1 MMDHFSI
8 ESTQPVECLDFYK
21 HEIKSKRILIV
32 DDDVDFRLVLS
43 ELLVGQGYSIST
55 AKNGQA
61 AIRHLAV
68 MEELPQL
75 ILLDSHMPEVNGKE
89 FLRLKSKMESLH
101 HIPVVMISGDMMA
114 PEEYYEEGISTCL
127 LKPLDML
134 EVIEVVQRKMTI
146 A

>member
-1 MMDHFSI
+1 MMDHFLI
-8 ESTQPVECLDFYK
+8 GSTQPMECLDFYK
-21 HEIKSKRILIV
+21 HELKSKRILIV

-43 ELLVGQGYSIST
+43 ELLVGQGYSVST
-55 AKNGQA
+55 AKNGKA
-61 AIRHLAV
+61 AIRHLAL

-75 ILLDSHMPEVNGKE
+75 IFLDSHMPEANGKE
-89 FLRLKSKMESLH
+89 FLRLKSKMESLN
-101 HIPVVMISGDMMA
+101 HIPVVMVSGDMMA

-134 EVIEVVQRKMTI
+134 EVIDVVQQKMTI